1 MANDDRDLPVV
12 QTDLDE
18 EAAPSCS
25 PTIYVSNEEAALL
38 AAMRNLRNRSVELK
52 KELRDTDPQQRSR
65 LESEIN
71 EMRAKWKDLAAQRE
85 KAFVRKMVM
94 LGHLP
99 AEADIESR

>member
-1 MANDDRDLPVV
+1 MRAKHLPVV

-18 EAAPSCS
+18 KAAPSCS

-38 AAMRNLRNRSVELK
+38 AAMRDLRDRSVELK
-52 KELRDTDPQQRSR
+52 KEKRDADPQQRSR

-85 KAFVRKMVM
+85 RAFVRKMIM

-99 AEADIESR
+99 PEMDIESR

>member
-38 AAMRNLRNRSVELK
+38 AAMRNLDRR
-52 KELRDTDPQQRSR
+52 
-65 LESEIN
+65 
-71 EMRAKWKDLAAQRE
+71 RA
-85 KAFVRKMVM
+85 
-94 LGHLP
+94 
-99 AEADIESR
+99 